1 MNFIWFSANQRQIQL
16 VQVTVGLLHK
26 KAQLSNQILTIYSNY
41 VQARHDKH
49 YHKLRLNSIMT
60 AQQSTELGRFM
71 NYFLHFYF

>member
-16 VQVTVGLLHK
+16 VQVTVPHK
-26 KAQLSNQILTIYSNY
+26 KAQLSNQISTIFSNY